1 VHPSGHTN
9 PEELTQEF
17 HGSYDVL
24 KKPTLNPS
32 AQSEGM
38 TSRTDDTFTF
48 QLIGQRGVGKTV
60 FLATMSSQ
68 YDDLTEYGLC
78 SADVQTENQVQQ
90 ILTFMRNNGSYPPA
104 TNRSIPFTFDL
115 YPKGSSSSRKPL
127 CTFRWEDIPG
137 EICQLWDEGFNHS
150 TANSSGCLIFVDAN
164 ALMTNPDY
172 TENLDQLTDLV
183 LPLVNIVALNGI
195 TYPVAIVLTKCDM
208 LGTLTPQLSGILQ
221 ERLEPI
227 IRGLKRFKIAH
238 KVFHSSLSLTRPGSS
253 GSYTLTVGNTESP
266 LLWLIDEI
274 QRVRKVPV
282 LVKIAKWLGL
292 RQKRKNKGSRIF
304 NAY

>member
-1 VHPSGHTN
+1 VP
-9 PEELTQEF
+9 
-17 HGSYDVL
+17 
-24 KKPTLNPS
+24 KKSTSSTS
-32 AQSEGM
+32 AKAGGYA
-38 TSRTDDTFTF
+38 SRSNETFTF

-68 YDDLTEYGLC
+68 YNDLTEYGLC

-115 YPKGSSSSRKPL
+115 YPKGSSQSRKPL

-137 EICQLWDEGFNHS
+137 EICQLWDEGFNNS

-164 ALMTNPDY
+164 ALMANPNY
-172 TENLDQLTDLV
+172 TENLDQLNDLL
-183 LPLVNIVALNGI
+183 LPLVNIVALNSI
-195 TYPVAIVLTKCDM
+195 AYPVAIVLTKCDM
-208 LGTLTPQLSGILQ
+208 VGTLTTQIMEILQ
-221 ERLEPI
+221 ERLQPI
-227 IRGLKRFKIAH
+227 TRGLKRFNITH
-238 KVFHSSLSLTRPGSS
+238 KVFYSSLTLTRPENTDP
-253 GSYTLTVGNTESP
+253 YILTVGNTESP
-266 LLWLIDEI
+266 LLWLIEEI

-282 LVKIAKWLGL
+282 LVKIAKLLGL
-292 RQKRKNKGSRIF
+292 RQKRKNKGPRIF

>member
-1 VHPSGHTN
+1 M
-9 PEELTQEF
+9 
-17 HGSYDVL
+17 L
-24 KKPTLNPS
+24 KKSTFKTS

-38 TSRTDDTFTF
+38 VSRSNDTFTF

-68 YDDLTEYGLC
+68 YDALTEYGLC
-78 SADVQTENQVQQ
+78 SADVQTENQIQQ

-115 YPKGSSSSRKPL
+115 YSKGSSANRKPL

-137 EICQLWDEGFNHS
+137 EICQLWDEGFNRS
-150 TANSSGCLIFVDAN
+150 TADSSGCLIFVDAN
-164 ALMTNPDY
+164 ALMTKPDY
-172 TENLDQLTDLV
+172 TENLDQLNDLL

-195 TYPVAIVLTKCDM
+195 AYPVAIVLTKCDM
-208 LGTLTPQLSGILQ
+208 VGTLTTQLTEILQ
-221 ERLEPI
+221 ERLQPI
-227 IRGLKRFKIAH
+227 IRGLKRFNIAH
-238 KVFHSSLSLTRPGSS
+238 KVFYSSLSLSRPGNA
-253 GSYTLTVGNTESP
+253 GPYTLTVGNTESP
-266 LLWLIDEI
+266 LLWLIEEI

-282 LVKIAKWLGL
+282 LAKIAKWFGL

-304 NAY
+304 NTY

>member
-1 VHPSGHTN
+1 
-9 PEELTQEF
+9 
-17 HGSYDVL
+17 VL
-24 KKPTLNPS
+24 KKSTSKTS

-38 TSRTDDTFTF
+38 VSRSKDTFTF

-68 YDDLTEYGLC
+68 YDVLAEYGLC
-78 SADVQTENQVQQ
+78 SADVQTENQIQQ

-115 YPKGSSSSRKPL
+115 YPKGSSENRKPL

-137 EICQLWDEGFNHS
+137 EICQLWDEGFNYS
-150 TANSSGCLIFVDAN
+150 TANSSGCLIFVDAH
-164 ALMTNPDY
+164 ALMTKPDY
-172 TENLDQLTDLV
+172 TENLDQLNDLL

-195 TYPVAIVLTKCDM
+195 AYPVAVVLTKCDM
-208 LGTLTPQLSGILQ
+208 VGTLTTQLTDILQ
-221 ERLEPI
+221 ERLQPI
-227 IRGLKRFKIAH
+227 IRGLKRFNIAH
-238 KVFHSSLSLTRPGSS
+238 KVFYSSLSLTRLGNA

-266 LLWLIDEI
+266 LLWLIEEI

-282 LVKIAKWLGL
+282 LVKIAKWFGL
-292 RQKRKNKGSRIF
+292 RQKRKYKSPRIF
-304 NAY
+304 NNY

>member
-1 VHPSGHTN
+1 M
-9 PEELTQEF
+9 
-17 HGSYDVL
+17 
-24 KKPTLNPS
+24 
-32 AQSEGM
+32 A
-38 TSRTDDTFTF
+38 SRVKDTFTF

-90 ILTFMRNNGSYPPA
+90 ILTFMRNKGSYPPA

-115 YPKGSSSSRKPL
+115 YPKGSSINRKPL

-150 TANSSGCLIFVDAN
+150 TANSSGCLLFVDAN
-164 ALMTNPDY
+164 ALMTKPDY
-172 TENLDQLTDLV
+172 TENLNELNDLL
-183 LPLVNIVALNGI
+183 LPLINIAALNGI
-195 TYPVAIVLTKCDM
+195 AYPVAIVLTKCDM
-208 LGTLTPQLSGILQ
+208 VGTLTAQLMEILQ
-221 ERLEPI
+221 ERLQPI
-227 IRGLKRFKIAH
+227 TSGLNRFHIAH
-238 KVFHSSLSLTRPGSS
+238 KVFYSSLSLTRPGNS
-253 GSYTLTVGNTESP
+253 GPYTLTVGNTESP
-266 LLWLIDEI
+266 LLWLIEEI

-292 RQKRKNKGSRIF
+292 RRKRNNKSPRIF